1 MLWAALWRVAWRPA
15 REPDTSTE
23 RVGNIPGPTG
33 IPMLRYD
40 ADIRTLLYMAVTTG
54 MLVRVYILGMF
65 SDEARGRSMRLD
77 RMAAGRQV

>member
-1 MLWAALWRVAWRPA
+1 
-15 REPDTSTE
+15 
-23 RVGNIPGPTG
+23 
-33 IPMLRYD
+33 MLRYD